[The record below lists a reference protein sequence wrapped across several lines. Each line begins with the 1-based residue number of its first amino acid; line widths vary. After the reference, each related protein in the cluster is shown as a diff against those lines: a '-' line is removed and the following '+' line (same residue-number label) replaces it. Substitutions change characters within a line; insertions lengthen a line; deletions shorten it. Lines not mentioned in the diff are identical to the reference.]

1 MKLRPLVLLVLS
13 ILLSAVFV
21 SAALADDGG
30 ISTPASGAAVSGTV
44 AIRGVANSPDFAK
57 WQLDLLP
64 AGVADQASTIAVGEM
79 PVESPGLLATLD
91 TTASPDGPYT
101 LRLRVVRKDGNYSE
115 YPVSITIAN
124 RGGGATPYE
133 GTYEGNQAKRLG
145 LTTVTAGGAPIIYLT
160 FDDGP
165 HPQTT
170 PQILDVLDRYG
181 AKATFFVVGRQVRRW
196 PNTLR
201 LAVERGHG
209 IANHT
214 STHRSLRGMSQEEF
228 EAQVIDLADDIGQ
241 AAGDILQPG
250 QQALFMRPPYG
261 HTDANTAGYA
271 GALGY
276 RVVMWDIDTRDWQK
290 PGADGIA
297 SRVLKGVFPGAVV
310 LMHDSAGRTSQVP
323 AALETILAELD
334 ARGYVFQS
342 LNN

>member
-1 MKLRPLVLLVLS
+1 MKRRPLILLILS
-13 ILLSAVFV
+13 ILLSAVFA
-21 SAALADDGG
+21 SAVLADDGG
-30 ISTPASGAAVSGTV
+30 ISTPVNGTGVSGMV
-44 AIRGVANSPDFAK
+44 AITGVASNPDFAK

-64 AGVADQASTIAVGEM
+64 AGAADQAGTIAVGET
-79 PVESPGLLATLD
+79 PLESPGLLASLD
-91 TTASPDGPYT
+91 TTSFPDGLYT

-115 YPVSITIAN
+115 YPVTVTIAN
-124 RGGGATPYE
+124 RGGATSYE

-145 LTTVTAGGAPIIYLT
+145 LPTVTAAGAPIIYLT

-170 PQILDVLDRYG
+170 PQMLDSLDRYG
-181 AKATFFVVGRQVRRW
+181 AKATFFVVGRQIKRW
-196 PNTLR
+196 PDTLR
-201 LAVERGHG
+201 LAVERGHA

-214 STHRSLRGMSQEEF
+214 ASHKSFRGLSQADF
-228 EAQVIDLADDIGQ
+228 DVQVTGLADEIGQ

-250 QQALFMRPPYG
+250 QQVPFVRPPYG
-261 HTDANTAGYA
+261 HTDANTAAYA

-276 RVVMWDIDTRDWQK
+276 RVVMWDIDTRDWQR
-290 PGADGIA
+290 PGSDVIA
-297 SRVLKGVFPGAVV
+297 ARVLKRAFPGAVV

-323 AALETILAELD
+323 AALETILGELS